1 MKADVKVGDMYG
13 VDPVNAVETMMSNVK
28 EGTGVAAGKGI
39 PEGDKKCSLIVIGAG
54 PGGYETAV
62 RAARAGLE
70 VTLVTSGPPGGTCL
84 NAGCIPTKCLC
95 HSAEQAMM
103 LSSLGLPLP
112 EGFWE
117 KALTHKAATVEKLR
131 AGVASLLKGVNVV
144 YGTASFVDSKT
155 VKVIPIGLN
164 SSAAGHGTCSKSIQD
179 SVASCV
185 DALSVH
191 TGADETTQRSVQ
203 ESALGS
209 CGSGEAAGTSGET
222 EYILTADKIIIA
234 TGSESASLPIP
245 GSDLQAVLDST
256 AILELSEIPSSL
268 TVIGGGVIG
277 LEFASIFAALG
288 TEVTVLEYCK
298 NLLPHFDIDLAK
310 RLKQSLGKRGINI
323 VNQAQVTEI
332 CLSDGSAASSDGFYT
347 TEASDFSGSAAT
359 AGCEDKS
366 SNTASE
372 SSAAEPTKGERES
385 NDVTAN
391 GKKLTVKYLS
401 KDKECSVSSDKVLM
415 AVGRRPRTATLN
427 LEAAGVEY
435 TKRGISVDSQMRT
448 SNPDVYAIG
457 DVNGIM
463 MLAHT
468 AVAQGK
474 VALNSILDSLPP
486 FAFSSLN
493 PDSIPHTSA
502 SSDSLG
508 SLTHQTDLAA
518 SKHCRIRT
526 DIVPAAVFTVPEV
539 ASVGLTEEECEAK
552 GIEYKTVKSFY
563 RANGKALA
571 MDEPEGYCKII
582 VAIGH
587 RNSHIENDVL
597 EHGANEPVASGVDV
611 PDPSSQQM
619 ATLPGQILGCHIIGS
634 HSSDLIAEIAALMNF
649 SATIED
655 LDNIIH
661 AHPTLSEILVSGI
674 V

>member
-1 MKADVKVGDMYG
+1 M
-13 VDPVNAVETMMSNVK
+13 N
-28 EGTGVAAGKGI
+28 
-39 PEGDKKCSLIVIGAG
+39 LIVIGAG

-70 VTLVTSGPPGGTCL
+70 VTLVTSGPLGGTCL

-95 HSAEQAMM
+95 HSAEQAMT
-103 LSSLGLPLP
+103 LSSFGLPLP
-112 EGFWE
+112 DGFWE
-117 KALTHKAATVEKLR
+117 KSLAHKAATVEKLR
-131 AGVASLLKGVNVV
+131 SGVASLLKGVNVV

-155 VKVIPIGLN
+155 VKVT
-164 SSAAGHGTCSKSIQD
+164 SEA
-179 SVASCV
+179 
-185 DALSVH
+185 DAVTL
-191 TGADETTQRSVQ
+191 
-203 ESALGS
+203 
-209 CGSGEAAGTSGET
+209 
-222 EYILTADKIIIA
+222 LTADKIIIA

-245 GSDLQAVLDST
+245 GADLPGVLDST
-256 AILELSEIPSSL
+256 AILELTEIPSSL

-277 LEFASIFAALG
+277 LEFASIFSALG

-298 NLLPHFDIDLAK
+298 NLLPHFDVDLAK

-332 CLSDGSAASSDGFYT
+332 C
-347 TEASDFSGSAAT
+347 FSEGHT
-359 AGCEDKS
+359 AETMKV
-366 SNTASE
+366 E
-372 SSAAEPTKGERES
+372 HKS
-385 NDVTAN
+385 NDVAAS
-391 GKKLTVKYLS
+391 GKNLTVKYLS

-415 AVGRRPRTATLN
+415 AVGRRPRTAALN
-427 LEAAGVEY
+427 LESAGVEY

-486 FAFSSLN
+486 FAASLQN
-493 PDSIPHTSA
+493 PDSIPHTST
-502 SSDSLG
+502 SSDILDSLP
-508 SLTHQTDLAA
+508 HQTDLAT
-518 SKHCRIRT
+518 SKHCRISTELEAAKHSMIRT

-587 RNSHIENDVL
+587 RNSHIENEVL
-597 EHGANEPVASGVDV
+597 EHGAHESMVSVVDA
-611 PDPSSQQM
+611 PDQSSQQM
-619 ATLPGQILGCHIIGS
+619 ATLPGQILGCHIIGA

-649 SATIED
+649 SATLDD

>member
-1 MKADVKVGDMYG
+1 M
-13 VDPVNAVETMMSNVK
+13 N
-28 EGTGVAAGKGI
+28 
-39 PEGDKKCSLIVIGAG
+39 LIIIGAG

-62 RAARAGLE
+62 RAVRAGLE
-70 VTLVTSGPPGGTCL
+70 VTLVTSGPLGGTCL

-95 HSAEQAMM
+95 HSAEHAMT
-103 LSSLGLPLP
+103 LSSYGLPLP
-112 EGFWE
+112 DGFWE
-117 KALTHKAATVEKLR
+117 KSLAHKAATVEKLR
-131 AGVASLLKGVNVV
+131 AGVSSLLKGVNVV

-155 VKVIPIGLN
+155 VKVT
-164 SSAAGHGTCSKSIQD
+164 SEA
-179 SVASCV
+179 
-185 DALSVH
+185 DAVTL
-191 TGADETTQRSVQ
+191 
-203 ESALGS
+203 
-209 CGSGEAAGTSGET
+209 
-222 EYILTADKIIIA
+222 LTADKIIIA

-245 GSDLQAVLDST
+245 GADLPGVLDST
-256 AILELSEIPSSL
+256 AILELTEIPSSL

-298 NLLPHFDIDLAK
+298 NLLPHFDVDLAK

-332 CLSDGSAASSDGFYT
+332 C
-347 TEASDFSGSAAT
+347 FSEGHT
-359 AGCEDKS
+359 A
-366 SNTASE
+366 E
-372 SSAAEPTKGERES
+372 SMKVGHKS
-385 NDVTAN
+385 NDAAVN
-391 GKKLTVKYLS
+391 SNSLTVKYLC

-415 AVGRRPRTATLN
+415 AVGRRPRTAALN
-427 LEAAGVEY
+427 LESAGVEY

-486 FAFSSLN
+486 FA
-493 PDSIPHTSA
+493 SA
-502 SSDSLG
+502 
-508 SLTHQTDLAA
+508 
-518 SKHCRIRT
+518 KHCMIRT

-582 VAIGH
+582 VAIGG
-587 RNSHIENDVL
+587 EV
-597 EHGANEPVASGVDV
+597 
-611 PDPSSQQM
+611 
-619 ATLPGQILGCHIIGS
+619 PGQILGCHIIGA

-649 SATIED
+649 SATLDD

>member
-1 MKADVKVGDMYG
+1 M
-13 VDPVNAVETMMSNVK
+13 N
-28 EGTGVAAGKGI
+28 
-39 PEGDKKCSLIVIGAG
+39 LIVIGAG

-70 VTLVTSGPPGGTCL
+70 VTLVTSGPLGGTCL

-95 HSAEQAMM
+95 HSAEHAMT
-103 LSSLGLPLP
+103 LSSYGLPLP
-112 EGFWE
+112 DGFWE
-117 KALTHKAATVEKLR
+117 KSLAHKAATVEKLR
-131 AGVASLLKGVNVV
+131 AGVSSLLKGVNVV
-144 YGTASFVDSKT
+144 YGTASFVDSRT
-155 VKVIPIGLN
+155 VKVT
-164 SSAAGHGTCSKSIQD
+164 SEA
-179 SVASCV
+179 
-185 DALSVH
+185 DAVTL
-191 TGADETTQRSVQ
+191 
-203 ESALGS
+203 
-209 CGSGEAAGTSGET
+209 
-222 EYILTADKIIIA
+222 LTADKIIIA

-245 GSDLQAVLDST
+245 GADLPGVLDST

-298 NLLPHFDIDLAK
+298 NLLPHFDVDLAK

-332 CLSDGSAASSDGFYT
+332 CLPDSRDASPDGICT
-347 TEASDFSGSAAT
+347 TEAADSSDSASTVGCDEKSTNASSEGHT
-359 AGCEDKS
+359 A
-366 SNTASE
+366 E
-372 SSAAEPTKGERES
+372 STNGEHES
-385 NDVTAN
+385 NDVAMN
-391 GKKLTVKYLS
+391 GKNLTVKYLC
-401 KDKECSVSSDKVLM
+401 KGKECSVSSDKVLM
-415 AVGRRPRTATLN
+415 AVGRRPRTAQLN
-427 LEAAGVEY
+427 LESAGVEY

-486 FAFSSLN
+486 FA
-493 PDSIPHTSA
+493 
-502 SSDSLG
+502 
-508 SLTHQTDLAA
+508 AA
-518 SKHCRIRT
+518 KHSMIRT
-526 DIVPAAVFTVPEV
+526 DIVPAAVFIVPEV

-552 GIEYKTVKSFY
+552 GIEYKAVKSFY

-587 RNSHIENDVL
+587 RNSHIENEVL
-597 EHGANEPVASGVDV
+597 EHGAHESVVSVVDAQ
-611 PDPSSQQM
+611 DQSSQQM
-619 ATLPGQILGCHIIGS
+619 ATLPGQILGCHIIGA

-649 SATIED
+649 SATLDD